1 MDEECKLKAGNLTE
15 YLPDLYSQVSLH
27 LASHPPSLII
37 VLIKR
42 CKAFQLMCRVAIDTS
57 HLLPGVQQA
66 SLQVTGTDSSNQSVL
81 ATADL
86 LIVLASTV
94 QADFSSI
101 QRLQSNVAAVAATVS
116 VSLPLQNVAVTT
128 NLTLSSSGGTPHITS
143 HKHFQWQHNELQ
155 SRG

>member
-1 MDEECKLKAGNLTE
+1 M
-15 YLPDLYSQVSLH
+15 
-27 LASHPPSLII
+27 
-37 VLIKR
+37 IKC
-42 CKAFQLMCRVAIDTS
+42 CKAFQLNCRIAIDTS

-101 QRLQSNVAAVAATVS
+101 QPLQSNVAAVAATVS
-116 VSLPLQNVAVTT
+116 VSLPLQNVAVTA
-128 NLTLSSSGGTPHITS
+128 NLTVSSSGGTSHITF
-143 HKHFQWQHNELQ
+143 HKYLKW
-155 SRG
+155 